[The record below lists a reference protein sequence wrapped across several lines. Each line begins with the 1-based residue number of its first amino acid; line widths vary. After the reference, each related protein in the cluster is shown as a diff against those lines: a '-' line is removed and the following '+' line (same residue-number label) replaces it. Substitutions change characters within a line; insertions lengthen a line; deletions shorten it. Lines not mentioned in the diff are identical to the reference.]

1 MKDIRRALVSLL
13 LADPVV
19 NSLVGGERVRP
30 IRLPQ
35 GERGPSIV
43 YHRVNGL
50 VDYQLNHGSGLV
62 QTLMQFDNVATSAGS
77 ATQLAN
83 ALFDCLSG
91 YRGTVIVGSDS
102 PGAAITIQ
110 GIFQTSERD
119 TYDSVT
125 EMFNVQRDL
134 QVWYWA

>member
-1 MKDIRRALVSLL
+1 MKDIRRALVALL
-13 LADPVV
+13 LADPAV

-43 YHRVNGL
+43 
-50 VDYQLNHGSGLV
+50 
-62 QTLMQFDNVATSAGS
+62 QTLMQFDNVATSAGT

-83 ALFDCLSG
+83 AVFDCLSG
-91 YRGTVIVGSDS
+91 YRGTVVVGSDS
-102 PGAAITIQ
+102 PAAAITIH

-125 EMFNVQRDL
+125 EMFNVQRDM
-134 QVWYWA
+134 QVWYWAY